1 MNKFTI
7 IPSSLRYAAAPSV
20 DQQIEVNLD
29 ETSQQL
35 VEYDRSSTVSL
46 AQVFENERQGSP
58 IFRPTFKVKYL
69 YTNSYTGTT
78 TYNPF
83 KNWLYYVNPEESQI
97 SGIWKG
103 FPQYYEFDIFRPNI
117 PDGHFTYKA
126 KSAYTYNWMYYMT
139 YAAENDYEKK
149 LFYTSPSFGTLNW
162 VAKNGIPFSI
172 TNTLEEGSPIVQFS
186 CVASHGLTP
195 GEYVELSISYENKN
209 IFLVYSL
216 GNGQFDSEQY
226 VFNLFNLGYTG
237 TTFANGTTGTFMRV
251 INPDNIEETKS
262 KYYVRRHKVLT
273 NIEDMIV
280 SKAGFEKNIF
290 SEEKKLEY
298 SSITPDNVT
307 RISQKT
313 SSNAYNFT
321 VGYDLNLLGL
331 KDNQKRPISELYLS
345 IINKGFTGYF
355 NNPTNQ
361 IGLKQG
367 WEFNITNPTN
377 SWWSQNNVESNTSI
391 PTSAYTKTNGATKTF
406 YYNLDLNRGDMIDG
420 DFCEWNDSEQL
431 ERVVSTYY
439 QKLKYNQNVFQTTNT
454 SDPNAPGFY
463 YVPHNKMTIRVFS
476 NYIENAAL
484 NMVEGIPSYAYYSNA
499 EAQFLWRDIYTYGFI
514 DEQGFGV
521 DYPYLNSAHY
531 PYTEVTFRLIPEGA
545 NYRTGYDF
553 VVKPLI
559 DGCE

>member
-1 MNKFTI
+1 LNKFTI
-7 IPSSLRYAAAPSV
+7 IPSSLRYAAAPSL

-35 VEYDRSSTVSL
+35 VEYDRSSTISL

-83 KNWLYYVNPEESQI
+83 KNLLYYVNPEESQI

-103 FPQYYEFDIFRPNI
+103 FPQYYEFDFFRPNI

-126 KSAYTYNWMYYMT
+126 KSAYTYNWMYYVT
-139 YAAENDYEKK
+139 YAAENDYEEK

-172 TNTLEEGSPIVQFS
+172 TNTLEEGNPIVQFS

-216 GNGQFDSEQY
+216 GNGQFDSEEY

-237 TTFANGTTGTFMRV
+237 TTFANGTTGTFKRV

-262 KYYVRRHKVLT
+262 EYYVRRHKVLT

-290 SEEKKLEY
+290 LEEKKLEF

-345 IINKGFTGYF
+345 IINKGFSGYF
-355 NNPTNQ
+355 NNPTNE

-367 WEFNITNPTN
+367 WEFNITNPIN

-406 YYNLDLNRGDMIDG
+406 YYNLDLKRGDMIDG
-420 DFCEWNDSEQL
+420 DFCEWNNSEQL

-454 SDPNAPGFY
+454 SDPNAAGFY
-463 YVPHNKMTIRVFS
+463 YVPHNKLTIRVFS
-476 NYIENAAL
+476 NYIENAPS
-484 NMVEGIPSYAYYSNA
+484 NMVDGIPSYAYYSDA
-499 EAQFLWRDIYTYGFI
+499 EAQFLWRDLYTYGFF

-545 NYRTGYDF
+545 NYKTGYDF